1 MNRDKKVVIDPDQFA
16 LAVLAGNSKKESEEN
31 KGYLKKQLVL
41 YLEALLLAQ
50 DFNDLEETQFDMSKS
65 KKRNEIL
72 NKIIEHRY
80 S

>member
-1 MNRDKKVVIDPDQFA
+1 MAADDKVIIDPEQFA
-16 LAVLAGNSKKESEEN
+16 LAVLAGNRKKEGEEN

-65 KKRNEIL
+65 KQRNEIL
-72 NKIIEHRY
+72 NKIIERRY

>member
-1 MNRDKKVVIDPDQFA
+1 MNMDEKMIINPEPFA
-16 LAVLAGNSKKESEEN
+16 LAVLAGNAKKEHEEN
-31 KGYLKKQLVL
+31 KVYLKKQLVL

-65 KKRNEIL
+65 KKRNDIL
-72 NKIIEHRY
+72 NKIIERRY